1 MSLFRSEVRAERKPS
16 KGLLRNFN
24 SKGDEKGGERIIAGI
39 DSSLR
44 RVESMDGLAIRHKL

>member
-1 MSLFRSEVRAERKPS
+1 MSLFRSEVRAEREPS

-44 RVESMDGLAIRHKL
+44 RVEREV